1 MKHYNF
7 LLMIFM
13 LIVTNVAFSN
23 DHHKDEKGFIN
34 RDMLSEKFEKMSQ
47 FLDLN
52 SEQQKIIKGRMNSSL
67 MEMEESKDKLMKN
80 KKALMML
87 DSNDVNFASDLSD
100 LSEEIGALASEQ
112 AMLQGQSR
120 ERINNELNDDQRQLA
135 KAFARIEKKRGK
147 RLGSEWRSKDRRG
160 ELKKRAIDDKKDR
173 RWNKKRRGK
182 D

>member
-1 MKHYNF
+1 
-7 LLMIFM
+7 M

-23 DHHKDEKGFIN
+23 DHHKDEKGFIH

-52 SEQQKIIKGRMNSSL
+52 SEQQKIIKGIMNSSL

-120 ERINNELNDDQRQLA
+120 ESLDNELNDDQRQLA
-135 KAFARIEKKRGK
+135 KASARIEKKRGK

-160 ELKKRAIDDKKDR
+160 EINKRAIDDKKDR

>member
-7 LLMIFM
+7 LLIIFM

-23 DHHKDEKGFIN
+23 DHHKDEKGFIH

-52 SEQQKIIKGRMNSSL
+52 SEQQKIIKGIMNSSL

-147 RLGSEWRSKDRRG
+147 RLGSEWRSKDHRG